1 MLFYQN
7 IELFI
12 KIIMGVITFMII
24 TLSFP
29 IIGFIRKRWKGLAL
43 GCLIQPVVC
52 IAAIVVTAL
61 GIEAYEEHR
70 IDEQKASAMLTLRK
84 KEANGDVVHT
94 WYLKDFEECLYDY
107 EEGDTR
113 THREE
118 RGDGMRLFDVVP
130 LDSTSVSIDDRVVVR
145 FDYKKRQITA
155 TDFDEPIEVVSIDWD
170 KISGKR

>member
-12 KIIMGVITFMII
+12 KIIMGVITFLIV

-29 IIGFIRKRWKGLAL
+29 VIGFIHKRWKGLAL

-61 GIEAYEEHR
+61 GIESYEEHR
-70 IDEQKASAMLTLRK
+70 INEQKASAMLTLRK

-145 FDYKKRQITA
+145 FDYKERKITA
-155 TDFDEPIEVVSIDWD
+155 TDFDEPIEVVSINWD